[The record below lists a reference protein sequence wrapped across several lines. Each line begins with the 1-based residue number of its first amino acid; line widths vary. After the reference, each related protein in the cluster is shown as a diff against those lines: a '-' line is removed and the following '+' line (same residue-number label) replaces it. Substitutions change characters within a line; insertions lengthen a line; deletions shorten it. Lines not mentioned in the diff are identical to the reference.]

1 MSKYSSPYSLL
12 TEGMMVG
19 NFVQVKSTIEDFF
32 KVLTPLS
39 AFMFPSPRQVSG
51 QEFLN
56 STGRKK
62 FLNTR
67 YLDVER
73 TSLLQHFHAS
83 KDSSPTLSSSSKASE
98 VFGPMKDTPILRRKP
113 PSSELKINLFGGYL
127 GKQVNSLGPT
137 LRNVIAVLILIT
149 VTFLCFSL
157 KSEGKTPMVSNQD
170 NLHVIGTGIIRDTVK
185 RKQRERGLFGE
196 SFGKSFGKSLS
207 YAFKRNIGSRRGNQ

>member
-1 MSKYSSPYSLL
+1 MD
-12 TEGMMVG
+12 G

-56 STGRKK
+56 STGRKSL
-62 FLNTR
+62 LNTR

-83 KDSSPTLSSSSKASE
+83 KDSSPTLSSSSKISE
-98 VFGPMKDTPILRRKP
+98 VFGPIKDIPIPRRKT
-113 PSSELKINLFGGYL
+113 PSLELKVNLFGGYL
-127 GKQVNSLGPT
+127 GKQLNSLGPT
-137 LRNVIAVLILIT
+137 LRNVIAVLILLV
-149 VTFLCFSL
+149 VTFSCFSF
-157 KSEGKTPMVSNQD
+157 KSEGKSPLVSNRD
-170 NLHVIGTGIIRDTVK
+170 NLHVIGTGIVRDAVK
-185 RKQRERGLFGE
+185 RKQREKGLFRE

-207 YAFKRNIGSRRGNQ
+207 YAFKKNVVSRRGNQ